1 MSGEPKTESPFTPIG
16 WGLAL
21 QLALPSALT
30 LVYPALVLR
39 SVGLAPAEITNT
51 LSWTLFALAAAT
63 VLQSQS
69 RGAIGSGLLLP
80 SLSSGLHLAPSL
92 LAIKMGGVPLL
103 AGMTLFAGLSEAV
116 FSCFLRWLRP
126 LFTNAIT
133 GLILFLVGME
143 IGLAGLHEIFN
154 EAVLRAATP
163 GGAIPVVVISLA
175 ATICARAGLGK
186 GQHARQNRC
195 APCRVC
201 CSGFAGRTFRPPL
214 RGSGPA
220 LCRLAISARHR
231 ATLFASS
238 STLPFLAASLASAI
252 RTIGGVKV
260 LHETVGAPGPVRT
273 AGGVSGDAAG
283 TVLCGLAGS
292 IGTCVALNSI
302 PAEKAAETGNPR
314 IAWLVAFLLCLL
326 GFFPGLLG
334 MIAGAS
340 ACAAGP
346 LLIFYG
352 IAMALPGL
360 HEIEKDRD
368 SPGFLWQ
375 VGVPFLLAL
384 GTLAHD
390 GWLQA
395 GEAGLP
401 PVAEAMLGSMLSLG
415 VFSALLIRLAIL
427 AFSRGKSHSQFGT
440 S

>member
-92 LAIKMGGVPLL
+92 LAIKMGGAPLL
-103 AGMTLFAGLSEAV
+103 AGMTVFAGLTEAA

-175 ATICARAGLGK
+175 ATICLVLAWEKGGALLKTVAPLVVFAAAALLDGFFGHHSAAGVL
-186 GQHARQNRC
+186 
-195 APCRVC
+195 P
-201 CSGFAGRTFRPPL
+201 FAALPYLPGTDYAFRL
-214 RGSGPA
+214 E
-220 LCRLAISARHR
+220 L
-231 ATLFASS
+231 
-238 STLPFLAASLASAI
+238 TLPFLAASLASAI

-273 AGGVSGDAAG
+273 AGGVSSDAAG

-292 IGTCVALNSI
+292 IGTLCGAQFHPGGKGGGNRQSSHRVAGRI
-302 PAEKAAETGNPR
+302 PSLPCSAS
-314 IAWLVAFLLCLL
+314 
-326 GFFPGLLG
+326 FPVY
-334 MIAGAS
+334 S
-340 ACAAGP
+340 A
-346 LLIFYG
+346 
-352 IAMALPGL
+352 
-360 HEIEKDRD
+360 
-368 SPGFLWQ
+368 
-375 VGVPFLLAL
+375 
-384 GTLAHD
+384 
-390 GWLQA
+390 
-395 GEAGLP
+395 
-401 PVAEAMLGSMLSLG
+401 
-415 VFSALLIRLAIL
+415 
-427 AFSRGKSHSQFGT
+427 
-440 S
+440 

>member
-1 MSGEPKTESPFTPIG
+1 MIGEPKRESPFTPIG

-39 SVGLAPAEITNT
+39 SVGLAPAEITKT
-51 LSWTLFALAAAT
+51 LGWTLFALAAAT
-63 VLQSQS
+63 VLQSQT

-103 AGMTLFAGLSEAV
+103 AGMTVFAGLSEAA

-175 ATICARAGLGK
+175 ATICLVLAWEKGSTLLKTVAPLVVFAAAALLDGLFGHHSAGAAL
-186 GQHARQNRC
+186 
-195 APCRVC
+195 P
-201 CSGFAGRTFRPPL
+201 FAALPSLPGTEYAFRL
-214 RGSGPA
+214 E
-220 LCRLAISARHR
+220 LA
-231 ATLFASS
+231 
-238 STLPFLAASLASAI
+238 LPFLAASLASAI

-375 VGVPFLLAL
+375 VGVPSLLAL

-395 GEAGLP
+395 EQAGLP
-401 PVAEAMLGSMLSLG
+401 AVAEAMLGSMLSLG
-415 VFSALLIRLAIL
+415 VFSALLLRLAIL
-427 AFSRGKSHSQFGT
+427 AFSKEKSHSQSG
-440 S
+440 